1 VTLEQLL
8 SELRRREVTLR
19 AHEGGLRCSAPPG
32 VLTAG
37 LREEIL
43 RWKPQILELLGSSE
57 TLHAAPRAIVP
68 IETHG
73 TRTPVFGVPG
83 HNGDVFCYRDF
94 ARDLGAGRPF
104 FGLEPPGLDGHSSPL
119 QRIEDLAAFFEEQI
133 RTFRPAGPCI
143 VAGYCAGGT
152 VAFEL
157 ARRLAESERNV
168 LFVALF
174 GSPHPSWYQL
184 PAQFSFRVRQ
194 EFGRVSKHA
203 RALWSAPS
211 GRLRYVAD
219 NVRRFRSHRDAAS
232 AEACDPVLVRRHALE
247 QVTVA
252 AVRRYRIQPYRG
264 RLLLFMPN
272 RNWLRSSESQWRAAA
287 AQTRAYYGPR
297 DCRQDTMLTQHS
309 SAFASLFRQSC
320 EEHERSSG
328 SEDTLVRK
336 TS

>member
-1 VTLEQLL
+1 MNLEQLL
-8 SELRRREVTLR
+8 TELRRREVTLR

-32 VLTAG
+32 VLTAE
-37 LREEIL
+37 LRDEIR
-43 RWKPQILELLGSSE
+43 RWKKDLLEVLGSPE
-57 TLHAAPRAIVP
+57 ALHEAPRAIVP
-68 IETHG
+68 IAPQG

-94 ARDLGAGRPF
+94 ALDLGGDRPF
-104 FGLEPPGLDGHSSPL
+104 FGLEPPGLDGLSAPL
-119 QRIEDLAAFFEEQI
+119 GRIEDLAACFEEQI
-133 RTFRPAGPCI
+133 RAFRPAGPLI

-157 ARRLAESERNV
+157 ARRLDQAGRSV

-232 AEACDPVLVRRHALE
+232 AEALDPVLVRRHALE

-252 AVRRYRIQPYRG
+252 AVRRYRIRPFPG

-272 RNWLRSSESQWRAAA
+272 RDWLRSSESAWRAAA
-287 AQTRAYYGPR
+287 TQTRAYYGPR
-297 DCRQDTMLTQHS
+297 DCRQDTMLSRHS
-309 SAFASLFRQSC
+309 SAFAALFRQGC
-320 EEHERSSG
+320 EEHERVSG
-328 SEDTLVRK
+328 REDALVRK